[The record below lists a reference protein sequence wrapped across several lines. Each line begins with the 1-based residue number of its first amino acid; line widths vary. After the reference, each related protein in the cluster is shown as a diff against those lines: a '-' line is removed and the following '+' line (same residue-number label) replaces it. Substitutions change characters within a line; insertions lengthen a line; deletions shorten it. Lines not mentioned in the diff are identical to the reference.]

1 MVRSSV
7 TAAIVPSGHFGRAR
21 RYGEPVA
28 ARIDLNADLGEGFGA
43 WTSGDD
49 DALLPIV
56 TSANVAC
63 GFHAGDPSIMRRVCA
78 RAVEHGVAIGAQVGY
93 RDLAGFGRR
102 RIEMPPAELTA
113 DVLYQLGALDAFA
126 RAAGDRVRY
135 LKPHG
140 ALYNTAVTD
149 PVSAQAIVDALAVWE
164 MPLPVLTLPGSQ
176 LALAAQGAGLP
187 VIIEAFVDRG
197 YLADGSLQPRG
208 QAGAVLTDPAA
219 IGARVTRLVT
229 TSELEAADGTVLS
242 LSPQSLCV
250 HGDTA
255 GAVAIA
261 GAVRAALQAAGVEP
275 LRFA

>member
-1 MVRSSV
+1 
-7 TAAIVPSGHFGRAR
+7 
-21 RYGEPVA
+21 VA

-140 ALYNTAVTD
+140 ALYNTTVTD

-176 LALAAQGAGLP
+176 LALAAKGAGLP
-187 VIIEAFVDRG
+187 VIIEAFADRG
-197 YLADGSLQPRG
+197 YLPDGSLQPRE
-208 QAGAVLTDPAA
+208 QTGAVLTDPAVIA
-219 IGARVTRLVT
+219 ARVTRLVT

-261 GAVRAALQAAGVEP
+261 GAVRTALQAAGVEP